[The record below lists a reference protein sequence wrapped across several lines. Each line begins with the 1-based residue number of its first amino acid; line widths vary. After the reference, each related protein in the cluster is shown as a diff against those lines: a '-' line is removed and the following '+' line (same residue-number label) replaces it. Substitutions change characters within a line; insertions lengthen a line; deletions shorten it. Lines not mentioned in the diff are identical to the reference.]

1 MEDHRAIFRNP
12 FFRAAVELMKRD
24 ATFVHQI
31 WQLCYLDRTS
41 EYLYRPTP
49 YNKLAEE
56 LGQELAKCYG
66 FDSDEVSQWLCYNVC
81 DIVDYFSAFHTYG
94 NIPHKASGLASF
106 FRCIF
111 LEHIIPSK
119 NELDTILPVVSN
131 LFFTILC
138 PFFSFLLGAILMR
151 PIIPGTYRIFYM
163 VFGLAL
169 IIIAKFT
176 TAAYKHPRGG
186 YEEEQMRRRMGG
198 RGIITP
204 LRIFL
209 SAEAIE
215 GIGKGAIFYAV
226 GTFIHEA
233 YSIWELIIAF
243 ITGAIILFEIIRLR
257 KIHVA

>member
-24 ATFVHQI
+24 ATFAHQI
-31 WQLCYLDRTS
+31 WQLCYIDRTS
-41 EYLYRPTP
+41 EYLYRSTP

-56 LGQELAKCYG
+56 LGQKLAKCYG
-66 FDSDEVSQWLCYNVC
+66 FDSDEVPQWLCYNVC
-81 DIVDYFSAFHTYG
+81 DIVDYFSAFHKYG

-111 LEHIIPSK
+111 LEHRIPSK

-138 PFFSFLLGAILMR
+138 PFFSLLGAISIG
-151 PIIPGTYRIFYM
+151 PIITGTDRIFYM

-169 IIIAKFT
+169 IIMVKFT

-186 YEEEQMRRRMGG
+186 YGEEQMRRRMGG

-209 SAEAIE
+209 LAEVIE
-215 GIGKGAIFYAV
+215 GMGKGVIFYAV

-243 ITGAIILFEIIRLR
+243 ITGTIILFEIIRLR